1 MNIIEVEGLSKTFGK
16 SKVLN
21 NISMS
26 IKQGDIYGFL
36 GPNGSGKTT
45 TLRIIVGLLQPDEGS
60 VRVMGKELSSW
71 NTRLRNRINVLPESH
86 GFYGWMDAIS
96 YLRFFGNLY
105 GVMIKREDYW
115 TKLREVGLD
124 PKNRKPIK
132 TFSRGMKQRLGIARS
147 IINSPEILFL
157 DEPTNGL
164 DPQGRREIHD
174 LLVRLNQKDA
184 TTIIVSTHILDDVER
199 LCNRIAI
206 LQKGSI
212 RFEGDLKRT
221 ITGRLYRYKFSFEKN
236 WNLPDNWRIDHIE
249 PLTKTGNEV
258 ICQID
263 GISPTEAIRKLIES
277 EFPIMGA
284 EEVTSGIEEI
294 YFAYTEGE
302 KANEQN
308 NDTY

>member
-1 MNIIEVEGLSKTFGK
+1 MKQEGSMNIIEVEGLSKTFGK
-16 SKVLN
+16 SRVLN

-45 TLRIIVGLLQPDEGS
+45 TLRIIIGLLQPDEGS
-60 VRVMGKELSSW
+60 IRVMGKEISSW
-71 NTRLRNRINVLPESH
+71 STRLRNRVNVLPESH
-86 GFYGWMDAIS
+86 GFYGWMDAVT

-105 GVMIKREDYW
+105 GVMKNREDYR

-124 PKNRKPIK
+124 PENRQPIK

-174 LLVRLNQKDA
+174 LLVRLNQENA

-206 LQKGSI
+206 LQRGSI
-212 RFEGDLKRT
+212 RFEGDLERT
-221 ITGRLYRYKFSFEKN
+221 ALGRSYRYKFRFEKG
-236 WNLPDNWRIDHIE
+236 WNLPDHWRNDHIE

-258 ICQID
+258 VCQID
-263 GISPTEAIRKLIES
+263 GITATEAIGKLIEAGM
-277 EFPIMGA
+277 PIVGA
-284 EEVTSGIEEI
+284 EEVTSGIEDI

-302 KANEQN
+302 GK
-308 NDTY
+308 